1 MACLSRLAS
10 IVEYCAGDD
19 ISILHASLSDFL
31 LEKALSWKVS
41 HHEWLSSVSSAD
53 TASINPSQRS
63 IWGKGNSRTPM
74 PDRLSVGCV
83 KVTIS
88 P

>member
-1 MACLSRLAS
+1 MVRSSQLAS
-10 IVEYCAGDD
+10 IVKYCAGDD
-19 ISILHASLSDFL
+19 ISTLHASLSDFL
-31 LEKALSWKVS
+31 LEKALSWKVT

-53 TASINPSQRS
+53 TASSNPSQRNLR
-63 IWGKGNSRTPM
+63 GKDNSRTPV

-83 KVTIS
+83 KVIIS